1 MSESQNITWHDSEVT
16 KAERQVRHNHKSAI
30 LWFTGL

>member
-16 KAERQVRHNHKSAI
+16 KAERQARHNHK
-30 LWFTGL
+30 